1 MAVDNDAGSLTDTAA
16 CPALQGGS
24 ENSITA
30 RVCFLEFLRKPVSA
44 ASLQVLRTSPS
55 SVNS

>member
-16 CPALQGGS
+16 CPALQGSS

-30 RVCFLEFLRKPVSA
+30 RARFLECFLGNQSRQHLYKSSEHL
-44 ASLQVLRTSPS
+44 LQE
-55 SVNS
+55 